1 MGRRVTLLF
10 MARVD
15 HKKIRQLIAQKQ
27 KTVTDRQF
35 FSSRAFAAYF
45 ADMALAQTRRYGY
58 HRRVKVRTVW
68 EPKNGNT
75 AMTNN
80 ELIWLNAGHPSI
92 TQHKSRAERYAQLC
106 GLFAHELGHVLY
118 TDFITSQ
125 THLTRLDSGFW
136 YPEPPPLR
144 TSREQHAE
152 EELWDYSG
160 DSRKHQSMVRFI
172 MHDIMNILEDGYI
185 EQRMIAEYPGVLGQ
199 NLQARRASTFA
210 DMPTLSQV
218 IENEPEQGHVWLT
231 IQQALL
237 SYMKWGELKYGDT
250 PLTDER
256 VQVVFGL
263 LPELDKALL
272 SRDLRDRCR
281 AANLIM
287 VRCWHYIKDFLDHCE
302 EMAEQATPGGDDS
315 VAVGILQQLVSAL
328 AGASAAAEGSSAPA
342 TGAPGKAAPPT
353 SGSTAANRA
362 KTAMLAAQAAEES
375 EEETENTA
383 GSATGA
389 EEQEGDDGTESPTP
403 LGTSEDDEE
412 NGSNGSGGLGDELS
426 AGSSDNQQPSN
437 CQTVSDTEQGR
448 LPQRQTDTLSVP
460 EGGTTEHDDTYRGTG
475 YANAASDIARILEAV
490 AEDAVHTSLEKER
503 KRELNELAQSISYGN
518 IHNGVNMTVHRI
530 CEVEPELRDEYDEV
544 ADDLLHISRQLQKSV
559 TQKLED
565 SRRGGKQTSLLMGR
579 RLDAHAIARL
589 DGRVFCKNALPN
601 EAPALSVGLL
611 LDESGSMCSC
621 DRATYA
627 RATAIIL
634 YDFCRALDIPIMV
647 YGHSTSSGCVDL
659 YSYAEFDAIDRDDR
673 YRLMD
678 ISSRGSNRDGA
689 ALRYVAE
696 QLAKRTED
704 VKILMLVSDGQPADS
719 GYYGTA
725 AEEDLRGVKQEYQRK
740 GILFV
745 AAAIGADKDNIE
757 RIYGDSFLD
766 ITDLNKLPVKLAGI
780 IKRYIR

>member
-342 TGAPGKAAPPT
+342 TGTPGKAAPPT

-362 KTAMLAAQAAEES
+362 KTAMLAAQAAEEP

-383 GSATGA
+383 GSAVGA

-634 YDFCRALDIPIMV
+634 YDFCRALDIPITV

>member
-1 MGRRVTLLF
+1 

-68 EPKNGNT
+68 EAKNGNT

-383 GSATGA
+383 GSAVGA

-647 YGHSTSSGCVDL
+647 YGHSTSSGRVDL

-766 ITDLNKLPVKLAGI
+766 ITNLNKLPVKLAGI

>member
-68 EPKNGNT
+68 EAKNGNT

-80 ELIWLNAGHPSI
+80 ELIWLNAGHSSI

-383 GSATGA
+383 GSAVGA

-647 YGHSTSSGCVDL
+647 YGHSTSSGRVDL

-766 ITDLNKLPVKLAGI
+766 ITNLNKLPVKLAGI

>member
-1 MGRRVTLLF
+1 

-287 VRCWHYIKDFLDHCE
+287 VRCWHYIKNFLDHCE

-383 GSATGA
+383 GSAVGA

-647 YGHSTSSGCVDL
+647 YGHSTSSGRVDL

>member
-1 MGRRVTLLF
+1 

-342 TGAPGKAAPPT
+342 TGAPGNAAPPT
-353 SGSTAANRA
+353 SESTAANRA
-362 KTAMLAAQAAEES
+362 KTAMLAAQIAEES

>member
-1 MGRRVTLLF
+1 

-302 EMAEQATPGGDDS
+302 EVAEQATPGGDDS

-342 TGAPGKAAPPT
+342 TGAPANAAPPT

-362 KTAMLAAQAAEES
+362 KTAMLAAQAAEEP
-375 EEETENTA
+375 EDETENAA

-647 YGHSTSSGCVDL
+647 YGHSTSSGRVDL
-659 YSYAEFDAIDRDDR
+659 YSYTEFDAIDRDDR

>member
-1 MGRRVTLLF
+1 

-80 ELIWLNAGHPSI
+80 ELIWLNAGHSSI

-185 EQRMIAEYPGVLGQ
+185 EQRIIAEYPGVLGQ

-287 VRCWHYIKDFLDHCE
+287 VRCWHYIKDFLDHCK

-342 TGAPGKAAPPT
+342 TGAPGNAAPPT

-383 GSATGA
+383 GSAVGA

-437 CQTVSDTEQGR
+437 CQTVSDSEQGR

-530 CEVEPELRDEYDEV
+530 CEVEPELRDEYNEV

-647 YGHSTSSGCVDL
+647 YGHSTSSGRVDL

>member
-1 MGRRVTLLF
+1 

-342 TGAPGKAAPPT
+342 TGAPGNAAPPT

-362 KTAMLAAQAAEES
+362 KTAMLAAQAAEEP
-375 EEETENTA
+375 EEETENAA

-389 EEQEGDDGTESPTP
+389 EEQEGDDGIESPTP

-448 LPQRQTDTLSVP
+448 LPQRQTDALSVP

-647 YGHSTSSGCVDL
+647 YGHSTSSGRVDL

>member
-1 MGRRVTLLF
+1 

-15 HKKIRQLIAQKQ
+15 HKKIRQLIVQKQ

-35 FSSRAFAAYF
+35 FSSRAFSAYF

-92 TQHKSRAERYAQLC
+92 TQHKSRTERYAQLC

-125 THLTRLDSGFW
+125 THIRRLEAGFW
-136 YPEPPPLR
+136 YPEQPPLR
-144 TSREQHAE
+144 TSRERAAE
-152 EELWDYSG
+152 EKLWDYSG
-160 DSRKHQSMVRFI
+160 ESRKHQKMVAFI
-172 MHDIMNILEDGYI
+172 MHDIMNILEDGYV

-199 NLQARRASTFA
+199 NLQARRASSFA
-210 DMPTLSQV
+210 DLPTLSQI
-218 IENEPEQGHVWLT
+218 IENEPEQGHIWLT
-231 IQQALL
+231 IQQAILF
-237 SYMKWGELKYGDT
+237 YMKWGELKYGET

-287 VRCWHYIKDFLDHCE
+287 VHCWHYIEDFLAHCE
-302 EMAEQATPGGDDS
+302 DLAEDATPGGDDS

-328 AGASAAAEGSSAPA
+328 AGASAAAEGNSSPA
-342 TGAPGKAAPPT
+342 AAAPGKAAPPN
-353 SGSTAANRA
+353 SSPTASNRA
-362 KTAMLAAQAAEES
+362 KTAMLAAQATEDAEES
-375 EEETENTA
+375 EDGAEAA
-383 GSATGA
+383 GSAAAAGSAGDKEDA
-389 EEQEGDDGTESPTP
+389 ESTSPANASVEGEENNAGNLGDDLTAG
-403 LGTSEDDEE
+403 
-412 NGSNGSGGLGDELS
+412 GSDAQKPNS
-426 AGSSDNQQPSN
+426 

-448 LPQRQTDTLSVP
+448 LPHQQTDTLSVP
-460 EGGTTEHDDTYRGTG
+460 EGGTTERDDAYHGTG
-475 YANAASDIARILEAV
+475 YANAASDIARILESV
-490 AEDAVHTSLEKER
+490 AEDAVHSSLEKER
-503 KRELNELAQSISYGN
+503 KRELNELAQSISYGD
-518 IHNGVNMTVHRI
+518 IHSGVNMTVHRI
-530 CEVEPELRDEYDEV
+530 CEVDPDLREEYDEV
-544 ADDLLHISRQLQKSV
+544 AGDLLHISRQLQKSV
-559 TQKLED
+559 TQKLQD

-579 RLDAHAIARL
+579 RLDSHAIARL

-634 YDFCRALDIPIMV
+634 YDFCRALGIPIMV
-647 YGHSTSSGCVDL
+647 YGHSTSSGRVDL

>member
-1 MGRRVTLLF
+1 

-342 TGAPGKAAPPT
+342 TGAPGNAAPPT
-353 SGSTAANRA
+353 SESTAANRA

>member
-1 MGRRVTLLF
+1 

-353 SGSTAANRA
+353 SRSTAANRA

-490 AEDAVHTSLEKER
+490 AEDAIHTSLEKER

-659 YSYAEFDAIDRDDR
+659 YSYAEFDAIDREDR

>member
-1 MGRRVTLLF
+1 

-68 EPKNGNT
+68 EPKTGNT

-383 GSATGA
+383 GSAVGA

-426 AGSSDNQQPSN
+426 AGSSDNRQPSN

-647 YGHSTSSGCVDL
+647 YGHSTSSSRVDL

>member
-1 MGRRVTLLF
+1 

-58 HRRVKVRTVW
+58 QRRVKVRTVW
-68 EPKNGNT
+68 APKDGNS

-92 TQHKSRAERYAQLC
+92 TKFKSRTERYAQLC

-125 THLTRLDSGFW
+125 THITRLEAGFW
-136 YPEPPPLR
+136 YPETPPLR
-144 TSREQHAE
+144 NSRDRHAE

-160 DSRKHQSMVRFI
+160 QSKKHQKLLTFI

-185 EQRMIAEYPGVLGQ
+185 EQRMIAEYPGVLGL
-199 NLQARRASTFA
+199 NLQARRASSFA
-210 DMPTLSQV
+210 DMPTLSQI
-218 IENEPEQGHVWLT
+218 IEQEEEDSGHIWLT

-237 SYMKWGELKYGDT
+237 SYMKWGELKYGET

-263 LPELDKALL
+263 LPDLDKALL
-272 SRDLRDRCR
+272 SRDFRDRCR
-281 AANLIM
+281 TANLIL

-302 EMAEQATPGGDDS
+302 ELAEQATPGGDDS
-315 VAVGILQQLVSAL
+315 VAMGILQQLVSAL
-328 AGASAAAEGSSAPA
+328 AGASAAAEGCSAPA
-342 TGAPGKAAPPT
+342 AGKPEKSAPPT
-353 SGSTAANRA
+353 PSATASSRA
-362 KTAMLAAQAAEES
+362 KTAMLAAQAAEEPEPEA
-375 EEETENTA
+375 EEEESTAPASGPGDETEK
-383 GSATGA
+383 G
-389 EEQEGDDGTESPTP
+389 
-403 LGTSEDDEE
+403 EDDEE
-412 NGSNGSGGLGDELS
+412 AAAPLNTAEEDTDDGSSGGLGDDLTAGGS
-426 AGSSDNQQPSN
+426 AEQKPGD

-460 EGGTTEHDDTYRGTG
+460 EGGTTERDDSYRGTG
-475 YANAASDIARILEAV
+475 YANAASDIARILESV
-490 AEDAVHTSLEKER
+490 AEDAVHSSLEQER

-518 IHNGVNMTVHRI
+518 IHKGVNMTVHRI
-530 CEVEPELRDEYDEV
+530 TEVDPELRDEYDDV
-544 ADDLLHISRQLQKSV
+544 AGDLLHISKQLQKSV
-559 TQKLED
+559 TQKLQD

-579 RLDAHAIARL
+579 RLDSHAIARL
-589 DGRVFCKNALPN
+589 DGRVFCKNTLPN
-601 EAPALSVGLL
+601 ETPALSVGLL

-634 YDFCRALDIPIMV
+634 YDFCHTLGIPIMV
-647 YGHSTSSGCVDL
+647 YGHSTSSNRVDL

-673 YRLMD
+673 YRMMD

-704 VKILMLVSDGQPADS
+704 VKLLMLVSDGQPADT

-740 GILFV
+740 GIVFV
-745 AAAIGADKDNIE
+745 AAAIGADKANIE

-780 IKRYIR
+780 IKRYIH

>member
-1 MGRRVTLLF
+1 

-144 TSREQHAE
+144 ISRERHAE

-185 EQRMIAEYPGVLGQ
+185 EQRIIAEYPGVLGQ

-342 TGAPGKAAPPT
+342 TGAPGNAAPPT
-353 SGSTAANRA
+353 SESTAANRA
-362 KTAMLAAQAAEES
+362 KTAMLAAQTAEES

-383 GSATGA
+383 GSAVGA
-389 EEQEGDDGTESPTP
+389 EEQEGDDGIESPTP

-426 AGSSDNQQPSN
+426 ACSSDNQQPSN

-647 YGHSTSSGCVDL
+647 YGHSTSSGRVDL

>member
-1 MGRRVTLLF
+1 

-375 EEETENTA
+375 EEETENAA

-544 ADDLLHISRQLQKSV
+544 ADDLLHISHQLQKSV

>member
-1 MGRRVTLLF
+1 

-302 EMAEQATPGGDDS
+302 EMAEQATPGGDNS

-342 TGAPGKAAPPT
+342 TGVPGNAAPPT

-362 KTAMLAAQAAEES
+362 KTAMLAAQTAEEP
-375 EEETENTA
+375 EEETENAA

-389 EEQEGDDGTESPTP
+389 EEQEGDDGIESPTP

-647 YGHSTSSGCVDL
+647 YGHSTSSGRVDL

>member
-1 MGRRVTLLF
+1 

-353 SGSTAANRA
+353 SGSTVANRA
-362 KTAMLAAQAAEES
+362 KTAMLAAQAAEEP
-375 EEETENTA
+375 EDETENAA

-389 EEQEGDDGTESPTP
+389 EEQEGDDGIESPTP

-647 YGHSTSSGCVDL
+647 YGHSTSSGRVDL

>member
-1 MGRRVTLLF
+1 

-342 TGAPGKAAPPT
+342 TGAPGNAAPPT

-362 KTAMLAAQAAEES
+362 KTAMLAAQAAEEP

-383 GSATGA
+383 GSAVGA

-647 YGHSTSSGCVDL
+647 YGHSTSSGRVDL

>member
-1 MGRRVTLLF
+1 

-172 MHDIMNILEDGYI
+172 MHDIINILEDGYI

-353 SGSTAANRA
+353 SESTAANRA
-362 KTAMLAAQAAEES
+362 KTAMLAAQTAEES

-383 GSATGA
+383 GSAVGA

-426 AGSSDNQQPSN
+426 AGNSDNQQPSN

-460 EGGTTEHDDTYRGTG
+460 EVGTTEHDDTYRGTG

-647 YGHSTSSGCVDL
+647 YGHSTSSGRVDL

>member
-1 MGRRVTLLF
+1 

-210 DMPTLSQV
+210 DMPTLSQL

-362 KTAMLAAQAAEES
+362 KTAMLAAQAAEEP
-375 EEETENTA
+375 EDETENAA

-389 EEQEGDDGTESPTP
+389 EEQEGDDGIESPTP

-412 NGSNGSGGLGDELS
+412 NGSNGSGGLGDKLS

-460 EGGTTEHDDTYRGTG
+460 EVGTTEHDDTYRGTG

-647 YGHSTSSGCVDL
+647 YGHSTSSGRVDL

>member
-1 MGRRVTLLF
+1 

-237 SYMKWGELKYGDT
+237 SYMKWGELKYGDI

-302 EMAEQATPGGDDS
+302 EMAEQATPGSDDS

-353 SGSTAANRA
+353 SGSTVANRA

-375 EEETENTA
+375 EEETENAA

-389 EEQEGDDGTESPTP
+389 EEQEGDDGIESPTP

-426 AGSSDNQQPSN
+426 AGSSDNRQPSN

-647 YGHSTSSGCVDL
+647 YGHSTSSGRVDL

>member
-1 MGRRVTLLF
+1 

-342 TGAPGKAAPPT
+342 TGAPGNAAPPT
-353 SGSTAANRA
+353 SESTAANRA
-362 KTAMLAAQAAEES
+362 KTAMLAAQTAEEP
-375 EEETENTA
+375 EDEAENAA

-389 EEQEGDDGTESPTP
+389 EEQEGDDGIESPTP

-647 YGHSTSSGCVDL
+647 YGHSTSSGRVDL

>member
-1 MGRRVTLLF
+1 

-263 LPELDKALL
+263 LPKLDKALL

-353 SGSTAANRA
+353 TGSTAANRA
-362 KTAMLAAQAAEES
+362 KTAMLAAQAAEEP
-375 EEETENTA
+375 EDETENAA

-475 YANAASDIARILEAV
+475 YANAASDIAWILEAV

-647 YGHSTSSGCVDL
+647 YGHSTSSGRVDL

>member
-1 MGRRVTLLF
+1 

-144 TSREQHAE
+144 TSREQPAE

-448 LPQRQTDTLSVP
+448 LPQRQTDTLFVP

>member
-1 MGRRVTLLF
+1 

-342 TGAPGKAAPPT
+342 TGAPGNAAPPT
-353 SGSTAANRA
+353 SESTAANRA

-383 GSATGA
+383 GSAVGA

-647 YGHSTSSGCVDL
+647 YGHSTSSGRVDL

-766 ITDLNKLPVKLAGI
+766 ITNLNKLPVKLAGI

>member
-1 MGRRVTLLF
+1 

-45 ADMALAQTRRYGY
+45 VDMALAQTRRYGY

-125 THLTRLDSGFW
+125 THLTRLDSVFW

-218 IENEPEQGHVWLT
+218 IESEPEQGHVWLT

-342 TGAPGKAAPPT
+342 TGTPGKAAPPT

-362 KTAMLAAQAAEES
+362 KTAMLAAQAAEEP

-559 TQKLED
+559 TQKLKD

-647 YGHSTSSGCVDL
+647 YGHSTSSGRVDL

>member
-1 MGRRVTLLF
+1 

-144 TSREQHAE
+144 TSRVQHAE

-383 GSATGA
+383 GSAVGA

-412 NGSNGSGGLGDELS
+412 NGSNGSGGPGDELS

-647 YGHSTSSGCVDL
+647 YGHSTSSGRVDL

>member
-1 MGRRVTLLF
+1 

-144 TSREQHAE
+144 TSRERHAE

-342 TGAPGKAAPPT
+342 TGAPGNAAPPT

-362 KTAMLAAQAAEES
+362 KTAMLAAQTAEEP
-375 EEETENTA
+375 EDETENAA
-383 GSATGA
+383 GSAVGA
-389 EEQEGDDGTESPTP
+389 EEQEGDDGIESPTP

-647 YGHSTSSGCVDL
+647 YGHSTSSGRVDL

>member
-1 MGRRVTLLF
+1 

-80 ELIWLNAGHPSI
+80 ELIWLNAGHSSI

-383 GSATGA
+383 GSAVGA

-647 YGHSTSSGCVDL
+647 YGHSTSSGRVDL

-766 ITDLNKLPVKLAGI
+766 ITNLNKLPVKLAGI

>member
-1 MGRRVTLLF
+1 

-342 TGAPGKAAPPT
+342 TGAPGNAAPPT

-362 KTAMLAAQAAEES
+362 KTAMLAAQAAEEP
-375 EEETENTA
+375 EEETENAA

-448 LPQRQTDTLSVP
+448 LPQRQTDALSVP

-647 YGHSTSSGCVDL
+647 YGHSTSSGRVDL

>member
-1 MGRRVTLLF
+1 

-68 EPKNGNT
+68 VPKNGNT

-342 TGAPGKAAPPT
+342 TGAPGNAAPPT

-362 KTAMLAAQAAEES
+362 KTAMLAAQAAEEP

-383 GSATGA
+383 GSAVGA

-647 YGHSTSSGCVDL
+647 YGHSTSSGRVDL